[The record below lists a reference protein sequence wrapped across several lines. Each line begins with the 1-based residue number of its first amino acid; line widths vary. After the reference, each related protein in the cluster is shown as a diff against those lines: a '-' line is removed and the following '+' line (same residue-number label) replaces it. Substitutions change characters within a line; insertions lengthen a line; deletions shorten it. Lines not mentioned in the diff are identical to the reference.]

1 MYIVTLYAF
10 FFENV
15 TKYEFNKE
23 TFNIFLY
30 FDFINLTLY
39 INIYVYIYICVCLC
53 VFMCECVCVLTTMY
67 LH

>member
-30 FDFINLTLY
+30 FDFINLLRRTHTYTYKRFGKAQHL
-39 INIYVYIYICVCLC
+39 
-53 VFMCECVCVLTTMY
+53 VL
-67 LH
+67 